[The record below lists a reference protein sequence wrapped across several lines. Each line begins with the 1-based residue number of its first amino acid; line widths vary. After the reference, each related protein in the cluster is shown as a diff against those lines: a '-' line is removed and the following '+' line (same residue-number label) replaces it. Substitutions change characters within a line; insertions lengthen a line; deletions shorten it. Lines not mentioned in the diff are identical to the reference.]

1 MFGTKLFILLINNKK
16 EDGKINLQEKKN
28 FDKKFWYWSE
38 ENRRI
43 HYFYENF
50 KMDTSNLLEIRNK
63 IICLAETKLK
73 GFPLR
78 KKEILSTNNPDKPKI
93 DSSKSNIDVSKTIV
107 SLDNCKVK
115 ISKNSSCLIF

>member
-78 KKEILSTNNPDKPKI
+78 KKEILSNFYFLLATHTNRLFF
-93 DSSKSNIDVSKTIV
+93 KSYSI
-107 SLDNCKVK
+107 
-115 ISKNSSCLIF
+115 NSIIN